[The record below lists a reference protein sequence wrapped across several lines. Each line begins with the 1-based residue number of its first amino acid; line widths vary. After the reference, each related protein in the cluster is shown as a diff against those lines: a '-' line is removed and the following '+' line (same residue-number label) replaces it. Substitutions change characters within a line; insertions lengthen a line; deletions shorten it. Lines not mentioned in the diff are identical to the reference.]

1 MTEEKKIKEYIDGA
15 EKELREII
23 TDLIIFD
30 YYNDNNGEY
39 ELHNRASGFNTLLK
53 YARKWQEYQESGLT
67 ASEAID
73 ALLAGKMIRR
83 KTWEEGQYVRLNDRG
98 DIVNQNGDCCCLQLL
113 QCERPSA
120 IYSSNQAE
128 TLRSELC
135 LKLWE
140 EAK

>member
-1 MTEEKKIKEYIDGA
+1 MMEEKKIKEYIDGA
-15 EKELREII
+15 EKELRELFA
-23 TDLIIFD
+23 DLI
-30 YYNDNNGEY
+30 YEHGDNGGQY
-39 ELHNRASGFNTLLK
+39 EIHNRASGFNTLLK
-53 YARKWQEYQESGLT
+53 YARKWQKYQESGLT
-67 ASEAID
+67 AAEAID

-113 QCERPSA
+113 QCERPSV

-128 TLRSELC
+128 TLRSELR

-140 EAK
+140 EVK

>member
-15 EKELREII
+15 EKELIEKFKE
-23 TDLIIFD
+23 LIFD
-30 YYNDNNGEY
+30 YSDTDGQY
-39 ELHNRASGFNTLLK
+39 EIHNRASGFNTLLK

-73 ALLAGKMIRR
+73 ALLKGKSIRR

-140 EAK
+140 EVK

>member
-1 MTEEKKIKEYIDGA
+1 MTEEEKIKKYVDEA
-15 EKELREII
+15 EKELRELFN
-23 TDLIIFD
+23 DLIYD
-30 YYNDNNGEY
+30 HGDNNGEY
-39 ELHNRASGFNTLLK
+39 ELHNLASGFNTLLK

-73 ALLAGKMIRR
+73 ALLKGKSIRR
-83 KTWEEGQYVRLNDRG
+83 KTWEKGQYVRLNDRG
-98 DIVNQNGDCCCLQLL
+98 DIVNQNDDCCCLQLL

>member
-1 MTEEKKIKEYIDGA
+1 MTKEEDIKKDIDGA
-15 EKELREII
+15 EKELREKFEE
-23 TDLIIFD
+23 LIFG
-30 YYNDNNGEY
+30 YNDNDGRY
-39 ELHNRASGFNTLLK
+39 FLDNRASGFNTLLK
-53 YARKWQEYQESGLT
+53 YARKWQEYQERGLT

-140 EAK
+140 EVK

>member
-15 EKELREII
+15 EKELKEKFQE
-23 TDLIIFD
+23 LIFD
-30 YYNDNNGEY
+30 YSDTDGEY
-39 ELHNRASGFNTLLK
+39 FLHNRASGFNTLLK

-73 ALLAGKMIRR
+73 ALLKGKSIRR
-83 KTWEEGQYVRLNDRG
+83 KTWEEGKYVRLNDRG

-140 EAK
+140 EVK

>member
-1 MTEEKKIKEYIDGA
+1 MMEEEKIKKYIDEA
-15 EKELREII
+15 EKELREIF
-23 TDLIIFD
+23 TDLIYD
-30 YYNDNNGEY
+30 HGDNNGQY
-39 ELHNRASGFNTLLK
+39 ELNNLASGFNTLLE

-73 ALLAGKMIRR
+73 ALLKGKSIRR
-83 KTWEEGQYVRLNDRG
+83 KTWEKGQYVRLNDRG
-98 DIVNQNGDCCCLQLL
+98 DIVNQNDDCCCLQLL

-140 EAK
+140 EVK

>member
-1 MTEEKKIKEYIDGA
+1 MMEEEKIKKYIDEA
-15 EKELREII
+15 EKELREIF
-23 TDLIIFD
+23 TDLIYD
-30 YYNDNNGEY
+30 HGDNNGEY
-39 ELHNRASGFNTLLK
+39 ELHNLASGFNTLLE
-53 YARKWQEYQESGLT
+53 YARKWQESQESGLT
-67 ASEAID
+67 AAEAVD
-73 ALLAGKMIRR
+73 ALLKGKSIRR
-83 KTWEEGQYVRLNDRG
+83 KTWDKGRYARMNSRG

-140 EAK
+140 EVK

>member
-1 MTEEKKIKEYIDGA
+1 MTKEEDIKKYIDGA
-15 EKELREII
+15 EKELREKFEE
-23 TDLIIFD
+23 LIFG
-30 YYNDNNGEY
+30 YNDNDGRY
-39 ELHNRASGFNTLLK
+39 FLDNRASGFNTLLK
-53 YARKWQEYQESGLT
+53 YARKWQKYQESGLT

-140 EAK
+140 EVK

>member
-1 MTEEKKIKEYIDGA
+1 MTEEEKIKEYIDGA
-15 EKELREII
+15 EKELREKFEE
-23 TDLIIFD
+23 LIFG
-30 YYNDNNGEY
+30 YNDNDGRY
-39 ELHNRASGFNTLLK
+39 FLDNRASGFNTLLK
-53 YARKWQEYQESGLT
+53 YARKWQEYQESSLT

-83 KTWEEGQYVRLNDRG
+83 KTWEKGQYVRLNDRG

-140 EAK
+140 EVK

>member
-1 MTEEKKIKEYIDGA
+1 MMEEEKIKEYVDGA
-15 EKELREII
+15 EKELRELFA
-23 TDLIIFD
+23 DLI
-30 YYNDNNGEY
+30 YEHGDNGGQY
-39 ELHNRASGFNTLLK
+39 EIHNRASGFNTLLK
-53 YARKWQEYQESGLT
+53 YARKWQEYQERGLT
-67 ASEAID
+67 AAEAID

-83 KTWEEGQYVRLNDRG
+83 KTWEKGLYVRLNDRG

-135 LKLWE
+135 LRLWE
-140 EAK
+140 EVK

>member
-1 MTEEKKIKEYIDGA
+1 MMEEEKIKKYIDEA
-15 EKELREII
+15 EKELREIF
-23 TDLIIFD
+23 TDLIYD
-30 YYNDNNGEY
+30 HGDNNGEY
-39 ELHNRASGFNTLLK
+39 ELHNLASGFNTLLE
-53 YARKWQEYQESGLT
+53 YARKWQESQESGLT
-67 ASEAID
+67 AAEAVD
-73 ALLAGKMIRR
+73 ALLKGKSIRR
-83 KTWEEGQYVRLNDRG
+83 KTWEEGEYVRLNDRG

-140 EAK
+140 EVK

>member
-1 MTEEKKIKEYIDGA
+1 MTEEEKIKKYIDEA
-15 EKELREII
+15 EKELREIF
-23 TDLIIFD
+23 TDLIYD
-30 YYNDNNGEY
+30 HGDNNGQY
-39 ELHNRASGFNTLLK
+39 ELHNLASGFNTLLE
-53 YARKWQEYQESGLT
+53 YARKWQESQESGLT
-67 ASEAID
+67 AAEAID
-73 ALLAGKMIRR
+73 ALLEGKSIRR
-83 KTWEEGQYVRLNDRG
+83 KTWDKGRYVRLNDRG

-140 EAK
+140 EVK

>member
-15 EKELREII
+15 EEELREKFEE
-23 TDLIIFD
+23 LIFD
-30 YYNDNNGEY
+30 YNDTDGQYFLN
-39 ELHNRASGFNTLLK
+39 NRASGFNTLLK

-67 ASEAID
+67 AAEAID

-83 KTWEEGQYVRLNDRG
+83 KTWEKGQYVRLNDHG

-140 EAK
+140 EMK

>member
-1 MTEEKKIKEYIDGA
+1 MEEEQIKKYIDEA
-15 EKELREII
+15 EKELREIF
-23 TDLIIFD
+23 TDLIYD
-30 YYNDNNGEY
+30 HGDNNGQY
-39 ELHNRASGFNTLLK
+39 ELHNLASGFNTLLE
-53 YARKWQEYQESGLT
+53 YARKWQESQESGLT

-83 KTWEEGQYVRLNDRG
+83 KTWEKGQSVRLNDRG

-113 QCERPSA
+113 QCERPSV

>member
-1 MTEEKKIKEYIDGA
+1 MTKEEDIKKDIDGA
-15 EKELREII
+15 EKELREKFEE
-23 TDLIIFD
+23 LIFG
-30 YYNDNNGEY
+30 YNDNDGRY
-39 ELHNRASGFNTLLK
+39 FLDNRASGFNTLLK
-53 YARKWQEYQESGLT
+53 YARKWQEYQERGLT

-83 KTWEEGQYVRLNDRG
+83 KTWEKGQYVRLNDRG

-140 EAK
+140 EVK

>member
-1 MTEEKKIKEYIDGA
+1 MTKEEDIKEYIDGA
-15 EKELREII
+15 EKELREKFEE
-23 TDLIIFD
+23 LIFG
-30 YYNDNNGEY
+30 YNDNDGRY
-39 ELHNRASGFNTLLK
+39 ELDNLASGFNTLLK
-53 YARKWQEYQESGLT
+53 YARKWQKYQESGLT

-83 KTWEEGQYVRLNDRG
+83 KTWKEGQYVRLNDYG
-98 DIVNQNGDCCCLQLL
+98 DIIDQNGDFCCLQLL
-113 QCERPSA
+113 QCERPSV

-140 EAK
+140 EVK

>member
-1 MTEEKKIKEYIDGA
+1 MTKEEDIKKYIDGA
-15 EKELREII
+15 EKELREKFEE
-23 TDLIIFD
+23 LIFG
-30 YYNDNNGEY
+30 YNDNDGRY
-39 ELHNRASGFNTLLK
+39 FLDNRASGFNTLLK
-53 YARKWQEYQESGLT
+53 YARKWQEYNESSLT
-67 ASEAID
+67 APEAID

-128 TLRSELC
+128 TLCSELC
-135 LKLWE
+135 LRLWE
-140 EAK
+140 DVK

>member
-1 MTEEKKIKEYIDGA
+1 MTEEEKIKEYIDGA
-15 EKELREII
+15 EKELREKFEE
-23 TDLIIFD
+23 LIFG
-30 YYNDNNGEY
+30 YNDNDGRY
-39 ELHNRASGFNTLLK
+39 FLDNRASGFNTLLK
-53 YARKWQEYQESGLT
+53 YARKWQEYQESSLT

-83 KTWEEGQYVRLNDRG
+83 KTWEKGQYVRLNDRG

>member
-1 MTEEKKIKEYIDGA
+1 MTEEEKIKKYIDEA
-15 EKELREII
+15 EKELREIFD
-23 TDLIIFD
+23 DLIYD
-30 YYNDNNGEY
+30 HGDNNGQY
-39 ELHNRASGFNTLLK
+39 ELNNLASGFNTLLE
-53 YARKWQEYQESGLT
+53 YARKWQESQESGLT
-67 ASEAID
+67 AAEAID
-73 ALLAGKMIRR
+73 ALLEGKSVRR
-83 KTWEEGQYVRLNDRG
+83 KTWEKGLYVRLNDRG

-140 EAK
+140 EVK

>member
-1 MTEEKKIKEYIDGA
+1 MTKEEDIKKYIDGA
-15 EKELREII
+15 EKELREKFEE
-23 TDLIIFD
+23 LIFG
-30 YYNDNNGEY
+30 YNDNDGRY
-39 ELHNRASGFNTLLK
+39 FLDNRASGFNTLLK
-53 YARKWQEYQESGLT
+53 YARKWQKYQESGLT
-67 ASEAID
+67 AYEAID

-140 EAK
+140 EVK

>member
-1 MTEEKKIKEYIDGA
+1 MTEEKKIKEYVDGA
-15 EKELREII
+15 EKELRELF
-23 TDLIIFD
+23 TDLI
-30 YYNDNNGEY
+30 YEHGDNGGQY
-39 ELHNRASGFNTLLK
+39 ELDNLASGFNTLLK
-53 YARKWQEYQESGLT
+53 YARKWQEYQERGLT

-83 KTWEEGQYVRLNDRG
+83 KTWKEGQYVRLNDYG
-98 DIVNQNGDCCCLQLL
+98 DIIDQNGDFCCLQLL
-113 QCERPSA
+113 QCERPSV

-140 EAK
+140 EVK

>member
-1 MTEEKKIKEYIDGA
+1 MTEEEKIKKYIDEA
-15 EKELREII
+15 EKELREIF
-23 TDLIIFD
+23 TDLIYD
-30 YYNDNNGEY
+30 HGDNNGQY
-39 ELHNRASGFNTLLK
+39 ELHNLASGFNTLLE
-53 YARKWQEYQESGLT
+53 YARKWQESQESGLT
-67 ASEAID
+67 AAEAID
-73 ALLAGKMIRR
+73 ALLEGKSIRR
-83 KTWEEGQYVRLNDRG
+83 KTWDKGRYARMNNRG

-140 EAK
+140 EVK